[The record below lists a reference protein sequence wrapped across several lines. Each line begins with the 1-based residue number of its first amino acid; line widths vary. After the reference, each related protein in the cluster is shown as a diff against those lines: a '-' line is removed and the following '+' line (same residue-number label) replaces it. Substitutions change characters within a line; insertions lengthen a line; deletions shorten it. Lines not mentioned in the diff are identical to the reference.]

1 MKNKKFLV
9 FPLIAMFALNGC
21 GKELKPEGGNLPEG
35 GTEVTETADA
45 NQRLAKGMAGTAK
58 AAAEANAFG
67 IKASFGGSVSMSST
81 KFEGA
86 VALSDTSLAVGAE
99 NLFDGTK
106 ESTKLGLVFNG
117 GKVTANYTKDKDTT
131 APQSDAKEIVVG
143 KLGAYLQN
151 GNVYV
156 DASEAGIP
164 AAASALAQF
173 ALPYLGENVSPMIT
187 AIVTNVAQ
195 DPTVLTTLISS
206 FFVTESG
213 AFNYKIKALD
223 VVPAEAYPFVKK
235 ADFEKTE
242 EEMKTLVQQMEQA
255 FDTKSGLKW
264 NDVVSVYDYKDGS
277 IGVEF
282 TVALTQAIIDAASEE
297 EDQGKVELIG
307 DNGLK
312 AGVLFDKEGKV
323 TGASLALGL
332 KAKVTDD
339 SAPEII
345 GTEATVNVSANA
357 DVEFVYGSNPVS
369 FPASYDDYS
378 LLNMQGISE
387 LIGGLFGGG
396 N

>member
-9 FPLIAMFALNGC
+9 LPLIAMFALNGC

-35 GTEVTETADA
+35 GKEVTETADA
-45 NQRLAKGMAGTAK
+45 NLRLAKGMAGTAK

-67 IKASFGGSVSMSST
+67 IKASFGGSVSLSST

-86 VALSDTSLAVGAE
+86 VTLSDTSLAVGAE

-106 ESTKLGLVFNG
+106 ESTKLGLVLNG

-151 GNVYV
+151 GNAYV

-164 AAASALAQF
+164 AAASKLAQF
-173 ALPYLGENVSPMIT
+173 VLPYLGENASPVIR
-187 AIVTNVAQ
+187 ALVTNVAQ
-195 DPTVLTTLISS
+195 DPTVFTTLISS

-213 AFNYKIKALD
+213 EFNYKIKALD

-235 ADFEKTE
+235 ADFEKSE

-282 TVALTQAIIDAASEE
+282 TVALTQAIIDAATEE
-297 EDQGKVELIG
+297 EDQGKVQLIG

-312 AGVLFDKEGKV
+312 AGVVFDKEGKV

-378 LLNMQGISE
+378 LLNMQAISE
-387 LIGGLFGGG
+387 LIGGLFGGE